1 MTGRP
6 LGPPPPGFWTG
17 AINEPFAFRAEVSFY
32 DTTLRDG
39 EQTVG
44 VVLDPEQKL
53 EIARALDELGIERIE
68 AGFPRVSEED
78 RRAIELIR
86 DAGLRAEVWGFS
98 RAVQA
103 DVEALVELGLGA
115 SVVES
120 PISDLKLDAL
130 GVSREQMLERIR
142 RAVSF
147 AAERGVTV
155 AYFGVDGTRADPG
168 FFDAAYDAAVEAGAR
183 EVVVVDTL
191 GVAAPEAVAELV
203 RRTRE
208 RLGVPVHFHG
218 HDDFGVATAAATA
231 AVRAGA
237 TWIHGTINGMGER
250 AGNADL
256 AEVALALRGLYGI
269 ETRLRLERVRDVS
282 ARVRGL
288 AGYDLE
294 PWKPLVGENLFTRES
309 GAVASQFHDPPSIEP
324 YSSELVGAERRIV
337 LGKKSGLDSIRI
349 KLAELGLDVPEDAQ
363 PRLLEQVKALGARER
378 RLVTDDEFAALA
390 AGVRPG

>member
-1 MTGRP
+1 MS
-6 LGPPPPGFWTG
+6 FWTG
-17 AINEPFAFRAEVSFY
+17 AINEPFAFAAEVGFY

-53 EIARALDELGIERIE
+53 EIARALDRLGIERIE

-103 DVEALVELGLGA
+103 DVEALVELGLRA

-120 PISDLKLDAL
+120 PISDLKLKAL

-147 AAERGVTV
+147 AAERGVKV

-168 FFDAAYDAAVEAGAR
+168 FFDAVYAAAVEAGAR

-191 GVAAPEAVAELV
+191 GVATPEAVAELV
-203 RRTRE
+203 GRTRE

-218 HDDFGVATAAATA
+218 HDDFGLATTAAVA

-237 TWIHGTINGMGER
+237 SWIHGTINGMGER
-250 AGNADL
+250 AGNASL

-269 ETRLRLERVRDVS
+269 ETRLRLERVREVS
-282 ARVRGL
+282 ARVREL
-288 AGYDLE
+288 AGYELE

-309 GAVASQFHDPPSIEP
+309 GAVASQFHDPPAIEP

-337 LGKKSGLDSIRI
+337 LGKKSGLDSIRL
-349 KLAELGLDVPEDAQ
+349 KLGELGLDVPDDAR
-363 PRLLEQVKALGARER
+363 PRLLEQVKELGARER
-378 RLVTDDEFAALA
+378 RLVTDEEFRDLVA
-390 AGVRPG
+390 RD

>member
-1 MTGRP
+1 MS
-6 LGPPPPGFWTG
+6 FWTG
-17 AINEPFAFRAEVSFY
+17 AINEPFAFAAEVGFY

-68 AGFPRVSEED
+68 AGFPRVSADD
-78 RRAIELIR
+78 RRAIELVR

-103 DVEALVELGLGA
+103 DVEALVELGLRA

-120 PISDLKLDAL
+120 PISDLKLKAL

-147 AAERGVTV
+147 AAERGVKV

-168 FFDAAYDAAVEAGAR
+168 FFDAVYAAAVEAGAR

-191 GVAAPEAVAELV
+191 GVATPEAVAELV
-203 RRTRE
+203 GRTRE

-218 HDDFGVATAAATA
+218 HDDFGLATAAAVA

-237 TWIHGTINGMGER
+237 SWIHGTINGMGER
-250 AGNADL
+250 AGNASL

-269 ETRLRLERVRDVS
+269 ETRLRLERVREVS
-282 ARVRGL
+282 ARVREL
-288 AGYDLE
+288 AGYELE

-309 GAVASQFHDPPSIEP
+309 GAVASQFHDPPAIEP

-337 LGKKSGLDSIRI
+337 LGKKSGLDSIRL
-349 KLAELGLDVPEDAQ
+349 KLEELGLDVPSEEHS
-363 PRLLEQVKALGARER
+363 RLLARVKELGARER
-378 RLVTDDEFAALA
+378 RLVTDDEFRDLVA
-390 AGVRPG
+390 RD